1 MWFKFHNNYLMAVI
15 KPCERI
21 SRPFKTTA
29 KKYNHTDQTMLYDRK
44 NLKKITF
51 VYSTYEETYLNFY
64 RRFSVFKFL

>member
-29 KKYNHTDQTMLYDRK
+29 KKYNYTDQTMLYDRK
-44 NLKKITF
+44 N
-51 VYSTYEETYLNFY
+51 
-64 RRFSVFKFL
+64 